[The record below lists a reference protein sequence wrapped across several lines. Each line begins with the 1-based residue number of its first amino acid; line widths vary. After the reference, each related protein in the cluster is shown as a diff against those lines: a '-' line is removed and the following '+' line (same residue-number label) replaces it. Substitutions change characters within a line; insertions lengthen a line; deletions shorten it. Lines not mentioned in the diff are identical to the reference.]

1 MEDGILNGGL
11 YTNILDLINRSNIE
25 NVKVTPIGYDD
36 CFITHGSVDE
46 LEKEMKTD
54 VKSIV
59 KNIKSVEKM

>member
-25 NVKVTPIGYDD
+25 NVRIIPIGYDD
-36 CFITHGSVDE
+36 CFVTHGSVDD

-54 VKSIV
+54 TKSIV
-59 KNIKSVEKM
+59 EQICK